1 MSCFSSNIYDIIA
14 DQGATFQRHIV
25 LKTTAKRP
33 IIFGPH
39 TGVMQIR
46 TRATSPVIL
55 LELSTANGLI
65 TLDGTQGLIELYVS
79 AAAMTDIPAG
89 EYVYDLDLTETET
102 SEVTTVL
109 QGEFV
114 VRAEVTR

>member
-25 LKTTAKRP
+25 LKTTAKKP
-33 IIFGPH
+33 ITFGLH
-39 TGVMQIR
+39 TGLMQIR

-55 LELSTANGLI
+55 LELSTENGLI
-65 TLDGTQGLIELYVS
+65 KLDGTKGLIELYIS
-79 AAAMTDIPAG
+79 AAVMTEMPAG
-89 EYVYDLDLTETET
+89 DYVYDLDLTETET

-109 QGEFV
+109 QGEFT